1 MNETCPLRRINPNR
15 NFPKK
20 PWITKAILVSIKQKN
35 QLYVNYL
42 KNRSNDNFIKFKK
55 FRNILNSVKRKAQ
68 KLHFQNE
75 FHENQGNMKNT
86 WKTINKLLGNFH
98 SREEVR
104 AMETTEG
111 RLTDSQQIAEFLC
124 DFFANEGKRLCDNLA
139 CPYKLIAFLGRRM
152 ANSVCFLFLINV
164 YLNI

>member
-1 MNETCPLRRINPNR
+1 
-15 NFPKK
+15 
-20 PWITKAILVSIKQKN
+20 
-35 QLYVNYL
+35 
-42 KNRSNDNFIKFKK
+42 
-55 FRNILNSVKRKAQ
+55 
-68 KLHFQNE
+68 
-75 FHENQGNMKNT
+75 MKNT

-98 SREEVR
+98 NREEVR

-124 DFFANEGKRLCDNLA
+124 DYFANEGKRLCDNLA

>member
-1 MNETCPLRRINPNR
+1 MKQIFRVYEEKCPKTAYSLFSEIVTNVMNETCPLRRINPNR
-15 NFPKK
+15 NFSKK

-35 QLYVNYL
+35 KLNVNYL
-42 KNRSNDNFIKFKK
+42 NDHSDDDFTKFKK

-86 WKTINKLLGNFH
+86 RKTINILLGNFH
-98 SREEVR
+98 IKEEVR

-111 RLTDSQQIAEFLC
+111 PLADSRQIAEFLC
-124 DFFANEGKRLCDNLA
+124 NYFANKG
-139 CPYKLIAFLGRRM
+139 
-152 ANSVCFLFLINV
+152 
-164 YLNI
+164 